1 MSINSQYKLPSSL
14 SSFQEAFY
22 IHLIKWKWMYITKEP
37 GTHQD
42 KEYDAIIPEA
52 LLDQQY
58 PLYRPIIDEV
68 SKHDFKP
75 HKQYGKHMASSQTA
89 CINLFTP
96 ILMNPEIATQV
107 LSSINPSFKSLAT
120 DQLESGYQFEYW
132 DTSNPLN
139 DHTPA
144 AGTDSD
150 IAIAYYN
157 DKDEL
162 CLWLIE
168 HKLTEKEFS
177 TCGGYKSSGNKQKE
191 LCKSSTVLTDHDK
204 CYYKYAKDYKYWELT
219 KESGLFDE
227 TALAER
233 SECPFMSGENQ
244 LWRNQLMAYA
254 IQSKGIF
261 KHVHFSVVNHD
272 RNPHLE
278 ETISRY
284 KQLLKN
290 PTVFDTFTSKDLIQA
305 ASMIKDKD
313 LQDWVTWYSELYMIS

>member
-14 SSFQEAFY
+14 SSFQESFY
-22 IHLIKWKWMYITKEP
+22 IHLINWKWKNISKEP
-37 GTHQD
+37 GTHQGR
-42 KEYDAIIPEA
+42 EYDAILPEEFKS
-52 LLDQQY
+52 QHY
-58 PLYRPIIDEV
+58 PLYRPIVNEV
-68 SKHDFKP
+68 LNKHDFKL
-75 HKQYGKHMASSQTA
+75 HKHFGHMASSQAA

-96 ILMNPEIATQV
+96 ILMNPEIASQV
-107 LSSINPSFKSLAT
+107 LRSINPSFKRLAT
-120 DQLESGYQFEYW
+120 DHLESGFQFEYW

-157 DKDEL
+157 GKDEL

-177 TCGGYKSSGNKQKE
+177 TCGGYKSSGNKNKDW
-191 LCKSSTVLTDHDK
+191 CKSNTALTNNDK
-204 CYYKYAKDYKYWELT
+204 CYYKYAKDYKYWKLT
-219 KESGLFDE
+219 KESGLFNE
-227 TALAER
+227 AALFER
-233 SECPFMSGENQ
+233 SECPFLSGENQ

-261 KHVHFSVVNHD
+261 KNVHFSVIHHHMNL
-272 RNPHLE
+272 HLN

-284 KQLLKN
+284 KLLLKN

-305 ASMIKDKD
+305 ASTVNDKE
-313 LQDWVTWYSELYMIS
+313 LQDWVAWYSELYMIS